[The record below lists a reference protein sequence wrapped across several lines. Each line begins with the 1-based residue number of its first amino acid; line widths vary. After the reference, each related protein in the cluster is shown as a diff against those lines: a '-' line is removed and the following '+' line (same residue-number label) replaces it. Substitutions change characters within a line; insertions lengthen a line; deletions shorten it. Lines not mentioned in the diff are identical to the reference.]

1 MKLFDII
8 SVSWSILLVL
18 IYLVAGLDINL
29 VPFSCMYL
37 LYINTWML
45 ILSRKNMMML
55 LISFI
60 FLFCSYSIIYANF
73 SGNINNMFTDIIQAK
88 TFTISFNILTLFH
101 ALLALFVRWA
111 KIQSLEKINIFV
123 DTYNANFR
131 IILITACCL
140 VPIFFLGFKITGLTG
155 DRGEGSPLYEYS
167 VILFSVLF
175 FFSGQKKKYIIL
187 GILLLLP
194 YVLQNFLF
202 GGRIE
207 GVQFILCAY
216 IMLYMYKIE
225 VNKIIPF
232 ILVGFF
238 VLSLIGAVR
247 GELLLGSYDVESI
260 FSALF
265 KGGFALDTAYS
276 AYFTSE
282 TFVYVYDKMTTAD
295 IAYYLTEFIK
305 SIFLGN
311 SHCPD
316 SVLGSVTYEYVSHW
330 FGGILPFYFYFYFGP
345 IGIFLAAFFVAL
357 YLNMI
362 IKVKS
367 TSSGYTK
374 IIVVWTV
381 CTVFRWYL
389 YTPLV
394 LLRGV
399 LITLVVFIIFK
410 LIDSILRK
418 KPINA

>member
-60 FLFCSYSIIYANF
+60 FLCCSYRIIYANF

-155 DRGEGSPLYEYS
+155 D
-167 VILFSVLF
+167 
-175 FFSGQKKKYIIL
+175 IIL